1 MNIKYSLRDVQ
12 QDPVVAYCKLCKGEI
27 YAEDAIMPGCLCE
40 ECFER
45 LSNFEE
51 NRKKIC
57 HKKVQK

>member
-51 NRKKIC
+51 NRK
-57 HKKVQK
+57 